1 MIYIRKRLT
10 DIVLAMRLK
19 SDEANKFIIG
29 QPLDFFDAGAI
40 FHTDHIIDIM
50 NLCQMYQLE
59 YDRKYMLIENI
70 FTCKSNFFF
79 IVVISHLK
87 SCVC

>member
-1 MIYIRKRLT
+1 
-10 DIVLAMRLK
+10 MRLK

-29 QPLDFFDAGAI
+29 QPLDCFDTGAI

-59 YDRKYMLIENI
+59 YDRKFMMIENI
-70 FTCKSNFFF
+70 FTCKSYF
-79 IVVISHLK
+79 IVMVAIDS
-87 SCVC
+87 